1 MIALNDYK
9 DKNIHFIAIGGHSMC
24 GLAEI
29 LHNWGFGHIS
39 GSDRA
44 DSDAVRR
51 LAGMGIQISVGH
63 SVENVKNADLVV
75 FSAAIPPQNCERA
88 YAEANGIPCIDR
100 AAMLGLISEQCKNC
114 M

>member
-63 SVENVKNADLVV
+63 SVENVKQIAKGLHGAGYCTACLNGDYPTEIPETTSKNR
-75 FSAAIPPQNCERA
+75 FESKISAQAAREER
-88 YAEANGIPCIDR
+88 
-100 AAMLGLISEQCKNC
+100 
-114 M
+114 